1 MKATFIQCDN
11 LPNYGKLP
19 FLYKGWHEKNKD
31 IFYVMIG
38 PKVGLKKYLESS
50 QTSSNFT
57 LQQCIVKNHRHYTCN
72 H

>member
-1 MKATFIQCDN
+1 ME
-11 LPNYGKLP
+11 NYL

-57 LQQCIVKNHRHYTCN
+57 LQQCIVKNHRHLHVIINVLHIIYS
-72 H
+72 